1 MTIAILYNIHM
12 NILMA
17 FPLKGF
23 LLAALLFIICFVGV
37 HLLIFAYVGW
47 ETKRKKANK
56 QPEEEKKPP
65 TEREPIY
72 YIVER
77 KKKRTKSSYG
87 EPKEINF
94 KP

>member
-1 MTIAILYNIHM
+1 M
-12 NILMA
+12 NILMV

-23 LLAALLFIICFVGV
+23 LLAALLFTICFVGV
-37 HLLIFAYVGW
+37 HLLIFAHVGW
-47 ETKRKKANK
+47 ETKRKKANE
-56 QPEEEKKPP
+56 QPKEEEKKPP